1 MSYENLLA
9 EARAMAA
16 EFAEIRRYIHAHA
29 EVGFDMPLTL
39 AKVREA
45 LVSYGYEPKNAG
57 KAGLVATVG
66 GENGGPCIL
75 LRADMDA
82 LPMKEE
88 ADVPF
93 AAENGN
99 MHACGHDMHTTMLLC
114 AAKLLKMHESELC
127 GRVFL
132 MFQPAEELL
141 SGAKD
146 MVEAGVL
153 AEAGADAALML
164 HVFAGSGMGAGKLI
178 VPPSGVSAPA
188 ADYFTINVKGK
199 SSHGAM
205 PQKGKD
211 ALLAACEIVTAL
223 QGVCAREV
231 PAGEPAMLTIGQ
243 ILAGTA
249 PNIIAGEAKASG
261 TMRAFAAESR
271 ENLKNRLQATVNGVA
286 TVYGVEANVVFD
298 KGCPALVND
307 GDMCERAQR
316 YCKAL
321 LGEGAVLPASALG
334 GAGGSEDFAYIA
346 ERVPAVCLLLS
357 AEANE
362 YPLHHSKVVF
372 DESTIPVGGAI
383 YAYTAMRWLGEHE

>member
-1 MSYENLLA
+1 
-9 EARAMAA
+9 MAA

-39 AKVREA
+39 EKVRET
-45 LVSYGYEPKNAG
+45 LVSYGYEPENCG
-57 KAGLVATVG
+57 KAGLIATVG
-66 GENGGPCIL
+66 GEKAGPCML

-114 AAKLLKMHESELC
+114 AAKLLKMHENELC

-153 AEAGADAALML
+153 AEARADAALML
-164 HVFAGSGMGAGKLI
+164 HVFAGSGMGAGKVI
-178 VPPSGVSAPA
+178 VPPGGVSAPA

-211 ALLAACEIVTAL
+211 ALLAACNIVTAL

-231 PAGEPAMLTIGQ
+231 PAGEPAMLTIGRVQ
-243 ILAGTA
+243 AGTA
-249 PNIIAGEAKASG
+249 PNIIAGEATISG

-271 ENLKNRLQATVNGVA
+271 ENLKNRLVATASGVA
-286 TVYGVEANVVFD
+286 AVYGVSAEVTLD
-298 KGCPALVND
+298 KGCPTLIND
-307 GDMCERAQR
+307 KAMCECAQR
-316 YCKAL
+316 CCKEL
-321 LGEGAVLPASALG
+321 LGEGAVLPASELG

-346 ERVPAVCLLLS
+346 ERVPAVCLLIS

-362 YPLHHSKVVF
+362 YPLHHPKVVF
-372 DESTIPVGGAI
+372 DESAIPAGGAV
-383 YAYTAMRWLGEHE
+383 YAYTAIRYLAGE

>member
-1 MSYENLLA
+1 MYYKNLLA
-9 EARAMAA
+9 EAKAMAA

-29 EVGFDMPLTL
+29 EVGFELPLTL
-39 AKVREA
+39 AKVRET
-45 LVSYGYEPKNAG
+45 LISFGYEPKACG
-57 KAGLVATVG
+57 KAGLIATVG
-66 GENGGPCIL
+66 GEKGGKCML

-114 AAKLLKMHESELC
+114 AAKLLKMHENELC
-127 GRVFL
+127 GRVVL

-146 MVEAGVL
+146 MLDAGVL
-153 AEAGADAALML
+153 TEARADAALML
-164 HVFAGSGMGAGKLI
+164 HVFAGAGLAAGKVI
-178 VPPSGVSAPA
+178 VPPHGVSAPA
-188 ADYFTINVKGK
+188 ADYFTISVKGK

-211 ALLAACEIVTAL
+211 ALLAACNIVTAL
-223 QGVCAREV
+223 QGICAREV

-243 ILAGTA
+243 VQAGTA
-249 PNIIAGEAKASG
+249 PNIIAGEATVSG

-271 ENLKNRLQATVNGVA
+271 EKLKKSLAATASGIATVFGVSA
-286 TVYGVEANVVFD
+286 DAVFD

-307 GDMCERAQR
+307 KAMCESARE
-316 YCKAL
+316 YCKEL
-321 LGEGAVLPASALG
+321 LGEGAVLSTGELR

-362 YPLHHSKVVF
+362 YPLHHPRVVF
-372 DESTIPVGGAI
+372 DESVIPTGGAV
-383 YAYTAMRWLGEHE
+383 YAYTAIRYLAGE

>member
-9 EARAMAA
+9 EAREMGA
-16 EFAEIRRYIHAHA
+16 EFAEIRHYIHSHA
-29 EVGFDMPLTL
+29 EVGFDMPHTL
-39 AKVREA
+39 AKVRET
-45 LVSYGYEPKNAG
+45 LVSFGYEPKSLG
-57 KAGLVATVG
+57 KAGLIASIG
-66 GENGGPCIL
+66 DENNGQCML

-93 AAENGN
+93 ASENGN

-127 GRVFL
+127 GSVFL

-153 AEAGADAALML
+153 AEARADAALML
-164 HVFAGSGMGAGKLI
+164 HVFAGSGLGAGKVI
-178 VPPSGVSAPA
+178 VPPHGVSAPA

-211 ALLAACEIVTAL
+211 ALLAACQIVTAL
-223 QGVCAREV
+223 QGICAREV

-243 ILAGTA
+243 VSAGTA
-249 PNIIAGEAKASG
+249 PNIIAGEAAIAG
-261 TMRAFAAESR
+261 TMRAFAKGSR
-271 ENLKNRLQATVNGVA
+271 ENLKNRLMATANGVA
-286 TVYGVEANVVFD
+286 AMLDVSAEVVFD
-298 KGCPALVND
+298 KGCPALIND
-307 GDMCERAQR
+307 KKMCECASR
-316 YCKAL
+316 YCKEL
-321 LGEGAVLPASALG
+321 LGEGAVIPASELG

-346 ERVPAVCLLLS
+346 EHIPAVCLLIS

-372 DESTIPVGGAI
+372 DESVIPTGGAI
-383 YAYTAMRWLGEHE
+383 YAYTAMRYLSEKK